1 MLGEEQFEYIG
12 FDLSEVGLIH
22 LEDIDNLELLQ
33 HRYIQAFRDEFLH
46 TLILTLKSTK
56 NINI

>member
-1 MLGEEQFEYIG
+1 MLSEEQFEYIRL
-12 FDLSEVGLIH
+12 DLSEVGLVH

-33 HRYIQAFRDEFLH
+33 HRYIQAFSDEFLH